1 MSASSFVLQELDPI
15 TKVVFK
21 CKVQIDALLFSA
33 NHCTSDSILLLFI
46 LFKDIVSIKKDM
58 DENKIFLYKSMKSKV
73 NVQKRK
79 CDNLDFLFEDDFSK
93 VQLWLY
99 KRDSRRTSKSQG
111 TFDLNFHA
119 KNGV

>member
-1 MSASSFVLQELDPI
+1 MKTRF
-15 TKVVFK
+15 
-21 CKVQIDALLFSA
+21 
-33 NHCTSDSILLLFI
+33 
-46 LFKDIVSIKKDM
+46 
-58 DENKIFLYKSMKSKV
+58 FLYKSMKSKV

-79 CDNLDFLFEDDFSK
+79 CDNLDFLFEDDFCK

-119 KNGV
+119 KNGVWQFGLNIEDNFSKEDQFLQYKRDNNRSNFCSTKEFKHEIFSSKQGNIM

>member
-1 MSASSFVLQELDPI
+1 
-15 TKVVFK
+15 
-21 CKVQIDALLFSA
+21 
-33 NHCTSDSILLLFI
+33 
-46 LFKDIVSIKKDM
+46 
-58 DENKIFLYKSMKSKV
+58 MKSKV

>member
-1 MSASSFVLQELDPI
+1 MKI
-15 TKVVFK
+15 R
-21 CKVQIDALLFSA
+21 LF
-33 NHCTSDSILLLFI
+33 FI
-46 LFKDIVSIKKDM
+46 NRYVNL
-58 DENKIFLYKSMKSKV
+58 KV

-79 CDNLDFLFEDDFSK
+79 CGNLGFLFEDHFSK

-119 KNGV
+119 KNGVWRFGLNIADNFSKEDQFLQYKRDKHCTSNFCSTKEFKHEIFSSK